1 MAARWNEE
9 SWKATRKGG
18 GKKMTRRRKREM
30 GNERGGE
37 RKERRKEGRKF
48 KGERRCRRGRF
59 RSREKEIPFL
69 KDSAPP
75 SRCITSR
82 PFASLFRFY
91 FPLPLQFLPFYLSHS
106 RTRDAVFLH
115 QLVLVVSWKRRFE
128 ISSSYRG
135 IISAAGNKQP

>member
-9 SWKATRKGG
+9 NWKATRKGG
-18 GKKMTRRRKREM
+18 GKKMARRRKREM

-91 FPLPLQFLPFYLSHS
+91 FPLPFNFFHSISPTLVHATQFSFTNSFSSFRGKDASKYLPVIEAL
-106 RTRDAVFLH
+106 
-115 QLVLVVSWKRRFE
+115 
-128 ISSSYRG
+128 
-135 IISAAGNKQP
+135 

>member
-1 MAARWNEE
+1 MKKAGRRRERVGEKKWREGGNERWAMRGEGNG
-9 SWKATRKGG
+9 RKGG
-18 GKKMTRRRKREM
+18 
-30 GNERGGE
+30 
-37 RKERRKEGRKF
+37 RKEGNSKV
-48 KGERRCRRGRF
+48 RRCRRGRF